1 MKKKHFLLTLVQLC
15 IFMHLLAQENIFTA
29 GFQYRPIF
37 PSEFFKTG
45 TNTISQNKID
55 FSISQTVGY
64 NAGMIIRRGL
74 TKQLSFETGINYTK
88 RHFSLSITDTTFTDK
103 SNFTIIGYEIPV
115 QGMIFLRMSEKIYMN
130 TSLGLSLD
138 MYATNITTHD
148 AYFRHYSRYH
158 SIFQF
163 AALAS
168 LGFEYRTIKSGY
180 FYIGSSYH
188 QPFSYFYLSSIMYEP
203 KQEIARIK
211 LAGNF
216 IAIDFRYYFHEDTM
230 KPKKK
235 AKKQNKEP
243 KN

>member
-1 MKKKHFLLTLVQLC
+1 MKNLFTILV
-15 IFMHLLAQENIFTA
+15 FVFVFSKSFSQENIFTA

-45 TNTISQNKID
+45 ANTISQNKID
-55 FSISQTVGY
+55 FSISQKIGY
-64 NAGMIIRRGL
+64 NTGMIIRRGF

-88 RHFSLSITDTTFTDK
+88 RNFSLSITDTTFTDK
-103 SNFTIIGYEIPV
+103 SGFTIIGYEIPV
-115 QGMIFLRMSEKIYMN
+115 QGMIFLRMADKIYMS

-138 MYATNITTHD
+138 MYATPITTHD
-148 AYFRHYSRYH
+148 TYFRHYSRYH

-168 LGFEYRTIKSGY
+168 LGFEYRSVKSGY
-180 FYIGSSYH
+180 FYLGSSYH
-188 QPFSYFYLSSIMYEP
+188 QPFSYFYLSSILYEP

-216 IAIDFRYYFHEDTM
+216 IAIDFRYYFHEDPM

-235 AKKQNKEP
+235 VKKLKKEP
-243 KN
+243 EN